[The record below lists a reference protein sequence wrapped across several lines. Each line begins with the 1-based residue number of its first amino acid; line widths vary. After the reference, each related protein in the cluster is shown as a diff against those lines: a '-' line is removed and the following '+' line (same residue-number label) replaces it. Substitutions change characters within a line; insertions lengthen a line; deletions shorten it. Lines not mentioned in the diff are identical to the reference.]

1 MGSLRPL
8 HVPGNRPKYEKK
20 RLYTRKRPLLLHNNS
35 DEAHIQLSRHFCY
48 TTWMVRI
55 FSRFLGTLG
64 LGLVPVPV
72 FALTNRTLTVNLGSN
87 QPLTDVIGNVI
98 EMLALTVI
106 IFTTVLF
113 LAGAFMMIISRGKD
127 DLLSKGK
134 DLMIQSLIGM
144 AVVGG
149 AYGLIR
155 TLFWLIYVA

>member
-1 MGSLRPL
+1 
-8 HVPGNRPKYEKK
+8 
-20 RLYTRKRPLLLHNNS
+20 
-35 DEAHIQLSRHFCY
+35 
-48 TTWMVRI
+48 MVRI

>member
-1 MGSLRPL
+1 M
-8 HVPGNRPKYEKK
+8 
-20 RLYTRKRPLLLHNNS
+20 RKTTPLLYNNFV
-35 DEAHIQLSRHFCY
+35 EAHIQLSRHFCY
-48 TTWMVRI
+48 TTLMVRI
-55 FSRFLGTLG
+55 LSRFLGALG
-64 LGLVPVPV
+64 LGLAPVPV
-72 FALTNRTLTVNLGSN
+72 LALEKRTLIVNLGSS
-87 QPLTDVIGNVI
+87 QTLADVIGNVI
-98 EMLALTVI
+98 EMLALTI
-106 IFTTVLF
+106 IVFTTVLF